1 MSWTYSY
8 AIDGTSLA
16 TYASSVRL
24 LSEKRAALR
33 GRDFELPWRQGARHT
48 VDKYYR
54 SVTMPLEF
62 DLRYTNGSGVV
73 THADGAAG
81 HVYENMQELKAL
93 MQSGQFVLSRTAP
106 HMGAQK
112 LDIEVTDEI
121 IPTFPRFRYVA
132 LVTAVFPFWAA
143 STATTTAQT
152 FTGDTSMAVVQGG
165 EVPHHAFTIDIFADG
180 QPVTNVALENSTT
193 GQTITYGAT
202 IDAGDTVTVD
212 IGGGTV
218 VHDSDGNVDAA
229 LSVTHAEWM
238 RLNVGSNTINVTS
251 DSGTRDFDVTFTHA
265 DLWFT

>member
-1 MSWTYSY
+1 MAFNYAY
-8 AIDGTSLA
+8 AIDGTSLS
-16 TYASSVRL
+16 TYASSVRIL
-24 LSEKRAALR
+24 AEKRASTR

-54 SVTMPLEF
+54 PVTLPLEF

-73 THADGAAG
+73 THGDGAGG
-81 HVYENMQELKAL
+81 HVYENMQKLKTL
-93 MQSGQFVLSRTAP
+93 MQSGQFTLSRTAP
-106 HMGAQK
+106 HMGAQSI
-112 LDIEVTDEI
+112 DVEVVDEI
-121 IPTFPRFRYVA
+121 MPTSPRFRYVA
-132 LVTAVFPFWAA
+132 LITAVFPFWYET
-143 STATTTAQT
+143 TATTTAQT
-152 FTGDTSMAVVQGG
+152 FTGDTSMAVTQGG
-165 EVPHHAFTIDIFADG
+165 EAPHHAFTIDILADT
-180 QPVTNVALENSTT
+180 QPVTNVAIENATT

-212 IGGGTV
+212 IGAGTV

-265 DLWFT
+265 DLWWT